1 MPRKKIV
8 QEKERPPYLNADGT
22 IDFNKVFKLQPKQ
35 TELLQMRTR
44 DGAPYLMPVAPQ
56 CLSVGGFRSG
66 KTTGWLMYLIMN
78 YCLAWECCDI
88 LVLRRTFKE
97 LESGAIKDFL
107 TFCPPE
113 IYKYDQTRHV
123 AEFTNGSRVVF
134 GHCANNK
141 MRD

>member
-1 MPRKKIV
+1 MSQRGI
-8 QEKERPPYLNADGT
+8 R
-22 IDFNKVFKLQPKQ
+22 
-35 TELLQMRTR
+35 
-44 DGAPYLMPVAPQ
+44 
-56 CLSVGGFRSG
+56 FRSG

-78 YCLAWECCDI
+78 SLPSFSECCG
-88 LVLRRTFKE
+88 LFVLRRSFIK
-97 LESGAIKDFL
+97 LKMRPFKDFL